1 MTNAQFYVA
10 IGVPFFTILMVWLGT
25 SMSNRRSIDDL
36 RASIEAL
43 RSEMHASIEALRSEM
58 KMGFDAVNQRLDR
71 VEARMDRIDNE
82 IRIDHERRISILE
95 DRLAKAS

>member
-10 IGVPFFTILMVWLGT
+10 IGVPFFTIIVVWIGT
-25 SMSNRRSIDDL
+25 TVSNRTALTDFRLSTQSAMND
-36 RASIEAL
+36 L

-71 VEARMDRIDNE
+71 
-82 IRIDHERRISILE
+82 
-95 DRLAKAS
+95 LAKAS